1 MGKKSLL
8 VVTESNSDLL
18 ELLLDSDIKLHVVK
32 PDEVSNTNLQDFHS
46 IAILGGVSD
55 RPLMFHPTDR
65 IVIDEFI
72 DRGGKVFCEY
82 VSSISE
88 LYFSPP
94 KSTKKE
100 RLVFCQDSDSIS
112 GLNMGDI
119 LDDQHN
125 MRIGAY
131 YEHEGGEPILQY
143 AEYIKAHS
151 NTEVD
156 NEFRNDPANRALWFD
171 KPNLLVCC
179 FRLSNFLK
187 ARFAP
192 RKKWIGLV
200 KYIIEWLCEDE
211 VSLGDIPKYYRLS
224 GCSHDFESS
233 IRASIDRGMN
243 WFYDAGIL
251 LDKGKMG
258 VLEGIGSEIY
268 PDGKQQI
275 LTNIRADCIGETSMA
290 FMFYYLLEGDS
301 AYLEISDNLTKTC
314 FDFFQIKEGPYK
326 GMVRWSNEGWGV
338 CYQDDVARAIMP
350 YLFKSLYL
358 EDKSYLDNCIDALNF
373 LVDTTG
379 TDGLRVQR
387 TDNISLTFEK
397 MEELRNSPGGFPS
410 AHYNAYYLATLLLAY
425 KLTDIEK
432 FKDVGIKGMESI
444 MSVYPDTVREHSQTQ
459 ELCRLIMPSAFLY
472 WVTGEEGHKD
482 FLYTVVEDLQA
493 YRHDSGAY
501 VEWDEGYKA
510 TMSRNED
517 GECSLLTKNGDPVV
531 DMLYSVN
538 WLPMAFMQA
547 YFITEDNY
555 FKNLW
560 QDIAKFMISV
570 QLRSDDKK
578 LDGGWTRAM
587 DVELMEV
594 FASPYDIGWGP
605 WSIESGWTVAEI
617 VSGLMSGLLSDELV
631 SFY

>member
-1 MGKKSLL
+1 
-8 VVTESNSDLL
+8 
-18 ELLLDSDIKLHVVK
+18 
-32 PDEVSNTNLQDFHS
+32 
-46 IAILGGVSD
+46 
-55 RPLMFHPTDR
+55 
-65 IVIDEFI
+65 
-72 DRGGKVFCEY
+72 
-82 VSSISE
+82 
-88 LYFSPP
+88 
-94 KSTKKE
+94 
-100 RLVFCQDSDSIS
+100 
-112 GLNMGDI
+112 
-119 LDDQHN
+119 
-125 MRIGAY
+125 
-131 YEHEGGEPILQY
+131 
-143 AEYIKAHS
+143 
-151 NTEVD
+151 
-156 NEFRNDPANRALWFD
+156 
-171 KPNLLVCC
+171 
-179 FRLSNFLK
+179 
-187 ARFAP
+187 
-192 RKKWIGLV
+192 
-200 KYIIEWLCEDE
+200 
-211 VSLGDIPKYYRLS
+211 
-224 GCSHDFESS
+224 
-233 IRASIDRGMN
+233 
-243 WFYDAGIL
+243 
-251 LDKGKMG
+251 
-258 VLEGIGSEIY
+258 
-268 PDGKQQI
+268 
-275 LTNIRADCIGETSMA
+275 
-290 FMFYYLLEGDS
+290 
-301 AYLEISDNLTKTC
+301 
-314 FDFFQIKEGPYK
+314 
-326 GMVRWSNEGWGV
+326 
-338 CYQDDVARAIMP
+338 
-350 YLFKSLYL
+350 
-358 EDKSYLDNCIDALNF
+358 
-373 LVDTTG
+373 
-379 TDGLRVQR
+379 
-387 TDNISLTFEK
+387 
-397 MEELRNSPGGFPS
+397 
-410 AHYNAYYLATLLLAY
+410 
-425 KLTDIEK
+425 
-432 FKDVGIKGMESI
+432 MESI